1 MKAFERRQEILNF
14 LRQRNS
20 LKVTELA
27 DLFGVS
33 QGTIRNDLDYLS
45 QTSQVKR
52 IRGGAT
58 LSNGHQISDPD
69 FAART
74 RVHACAKECIAR
86 WAADSV
92 KDGDAIFLDASTTV
106 FHMVPYLRDR
116 RRLTII
122 TYGIETALALAKDP
136 SFTVILLGGVVRP
149 GTVSV
154 SGQLS
159 EKALDELHIKT
170 AFVSCA
176 GFSVKAGLTD
186 ADIQIAQLKTKVI
199 QSAECVAALI
209 DSSKFG
215 KVELTSFANANQIS
229 QIYTDDDL
237 EASYIQQLRQTK
249 TLLTVCGQSTTSS
262 YTPLGDEAVH
272 YKIGFASLGEDRPY
286 AVDVRRGLEQ
296 AAQNAGH
303 IDLIVADNKYDNQVA
318 LEVADYLINARVDI
332 AIEYHFDEKTSNL
345 IANKFKQAGL
355 PVIAVDISMVG
366 ATFFGVDNYRA
377 GRDGGMILGN
387 WINQNWEGQLDRL
400 IVLEHTMAGPLPAT
414 RITGQIEGLREV
426 LGELPAERIIFVDDR
441 GTSAETEA
449 QVICTLER
457 LRDQHRLAIISLND
471 ATAADA
477 IRAARQAGREQD
489 VVCVTQGAGTR
500 EIRSEMRRPGSRV
513 VGAIAFRPETYGEW
527 LIDLAQRILRREAVP
542 PAVYIEHAVIDADNI
557 GDFYPDY

>member
-1 MKAFERRQEILNF
+1 MKAFERRQEILNI

-74 RVHACAKECIAR
+74 RVHSCAKECIAR

-92 KDGDAIFLDASTTV
+92 KDGVAIFLDASTTV

-159 EKALDELHIKT
+159 EKALDELHIRA

-176 GFSVKAGLTD
+176 GFSAKAGLTD
-186 ADIQIAQLKTKVI
+186 ADIQIAQLKAKVV

-215 KVELTSFANANQIS
+215 KVELTSFASANQIS
-229 QIYTDDDL
+229 QIYTDDNL
-237 EASYIQQLRQTK
+237 EATYIEQLRQTK

-262 YTPLGDEAVH
+262 YTPLDDEAVH
-272 YKIGFASLGEDRPY
+272 YKIGFASLSEDRPY

-345 IANKFKQAGL
+345 IANKFKQADL

-387 WINQNWEGQLDRL
+387 WIRQNWDGQLDRL

-414 RITGQIEGLREV
+414 RITGQIEGLQEV
-426 LGELPAERIIFVDDR
+426 LGKIPAERIIFVDDK
-441 GTSAETEA
+441 GTSAETET
-449 QVICTLER
+449 QVIRTLES
-457 LRDQHRLAIISLND
+457 LRDEHRLAIVSLND

-500 EIRSEMRRPGSRV
+500 EIRSEMRIPGSRV
-513 VGAIAFRPETYGEW
+513 VSAIAFRPETYGEW

-557 GDFYPDY
+557 SDFYPDY

>member
-1 MKAFERRQEILNF
+1 MKVFERRQEILDV

-33 QGTIRNDLDYLS
+33 QATIRSDLDYLS
-45 QTSQVKR
+45 QTAQVKR
-52 IRGGAT
+52 MRGGAT

-74 RVHACAKECIAR
+74 RLHASAKECIAR

-122 TYGIETALALAKDP
+122 TYGIETALALASDP
-136 SFTVILLGGVVRP
+136 SLTVILLGGVVRP

-154 SGQLS
+154 TGQLS
-159 EKALDELHIKT
+159 EKALEELHIRT

-186 ADIQIAQLKTKVI
+186 ADIQIAQLKAKVI
-199 QSAECVAALI
+199 QSAEYVAALI

-215 KVELTSFANANQIS
+215 KVELSSFAHANQIS
-229 QIYTDDDL
+229 QIYTDDKL
-237 EASYIQQLRQTK
+237 EATFIEQLRQAK
-249 TLLTVCGQSTTSS
+249 TLLTVCGQDTTSS
-262 YTPLGDEAVH
+262 YTPLDAQVTH

-296 AAQNAGH
+296 AAQNVGH
-303 IDLIVADNKYDNQVA
+303 IDLVVADNKYDNQVA
-318 LEVADYLINARVDI
+318 LEVAEYLIRTGVDI
-332 AIEYHFDEKTSNL
+332 AIEYHFDEKTTNL
-345 IANKFKQAGL
+345 IANKFKQAGI

-377 GRDGGMILGN
+377 GRDGGMLLGD
-387 WINQNWEGQLDRL
+387 WIKQHWEGQIDRL

-414 RITGQIEGLREV
+414 RITGQMDGLQEV
-426 LGELPAERIIFVDDR
+426 LGKIPAERMICVDDK

-449 QVICTLER
+449 QVIGILESTP
-457 LRDQHRLAIISLND
+457 DEHRVAIISLND

-477 IRAARQAGREQD
+477 IWAARKVGREQD
-489 VVCVTQGAGTR
+489 VVCVAQGAGTR

-513 VGAIAFRPETYGEW
+513 VGAIAFRPERYGEC
-527 LIDLAQRILRREAVP
+527 LIDLAQRILSREPVP
-542 PAVYIEHAVIDADNI
+542 PAVYIEHAAMDANNMN
-557 GDFYPDY
+557 DFYPEY